1 MNDLFL
7 NYMSNRLIAGYGKN
21 SVPGK
26 KTSPGPVITISRD
39 TGCGASAISKKL
51 YDKIQQ
57 NFYKDKA
64 NPGPWKVIDKEVLH
78 IAAKALEVN
87 PLELNYVF
95 KGVEK
100 TILTEVLQSLS
111 SKYYHSDRQVKRI
124 IFNVIR
130 GIAESGHVIFLGR
143 GSVAV
148 TRDMEDALQVRLIAP
163 MDWRIKQ
170 VSARLNYASKKAE
183 EYIKESDL
191 RRTKLIE
198 SLGGKYDP
206 VIFDVIYNTATLTQE
221 EIADQIF
228 ALAKLKGFFK

>member
-7 NYMSNRLIAGYGKN
+7 NYMSNRLLAGYEKN
-21 SVPGK
+21 NVPGQ

-51 YDKIQQ
+51 YEKIQQ
-57 NFYKDKA
+57 NFYKDKS
-64 NPGPWKVIDKEVLH
+64 NPGPWQVIDKEVLH

-100 TILTEVLQSLS
+100 TILTEVLDSLS
-111 SKYYHSDRQVKRI
+111 SKSYHSDRQVKRI
-124 IFNVIR
+124 ILNVIR
-130 GIAESGHVIFLGR
+130 GIAESGHVILLGR
-143 GSVAV
+143 GAVAV
-148 TRDMEDALQVRLIAP
+148 TRDMVNALQVRLIAP
-163 MDWRIKQ
+163 LDWRIKQ
-170 VSARLNYASKKAE
+170 VSARLNLPAKKSE

-198 SLGGKYDP
+198 SFGGKYDT
-206 VIFDVIYNTATLTQE
+206 VIFDVIFNTATLTQD
-221 EIADQIF
+221 EIVDQIF
-228 ALAKLKGFFK
+228 ALAKLKGFFI

>member
-7 NYMSNRLIAGYGKN
+7 NYMSNRLLAGYEKN
-21 SVPGK
+21 NVPGQ

-51 YDKIQQ
+51 YEKIQQ
-57 NFYKDKA
+57 NFFKDKA
-64 NPGPWKVIDKEVLH
+64 NPGPWQVIDREVLH

-87 PLELNYVF
+87 PIELNYVF

-100 TILTEVLQSLS
+100 TILTEVLESLS
-111 SKYYHSDRQVKRI
+111 SKYYHNDRQVKRI
-124 IFNVIR
+124 IHNVIR

-143 GSVAV
+143 GSVAI
-148 TRDMEDALQVRLIAP
+148 TRDILNAIHIRLIAP

-170 VSARLNYASKKAE
+170 VSARLNMPEKKAE
-183 EYIKESDL
+183 DYIKESDI
-191 RRTKLIE
+191 RRIKLIE
-198 SLGGKYDP
+198 SFGGKFDS
-206 VIFDVIYNTATLTQE
+206 VIFDVIYNTASLTEE
-221 EIADQIF
+221 EIVDQIF